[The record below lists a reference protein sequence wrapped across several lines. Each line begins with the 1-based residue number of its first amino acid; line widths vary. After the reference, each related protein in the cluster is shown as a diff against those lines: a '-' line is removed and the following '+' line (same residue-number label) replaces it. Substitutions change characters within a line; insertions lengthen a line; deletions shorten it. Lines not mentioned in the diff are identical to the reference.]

1 MSCPNVLSSCSASLC
16 GFQQVLQWEM
26 NLSPPPELIKNTL
39 CPQLNKTN
47 TSARNERNAG
57 AKQNVEELD

>member
-1 MSCPNVLSSCSASLC
+1 MSCPNVLSFCSASLH
-16 GFQQVLQWEM
+16 GFQQVLQQQM

-47 TSARNERNAG
+47 TRARNERNAG
-57 AKQNVEELD
+57 VKQNVEELD